1 MRTDY
6 TLSRKEEREQQQHEA
21 LVFSVLNRTIVAL
34 TATLAAYLA
43 WALMLGLTA

>member
-6 TLSRKEEREQQQHEA
+6 TLSRKEEREQQQHEE
-21 LVFSVLNRTIVAL
+21 LVFSVLNRATVAL
-34 TATLAAYLA
+34 TATLGVYLA

>member
-6 TLSRKEEREQQQHEA
+6 TLSRKEEREQQQHEE
-21 LVFSVLNRTIVAL
+21 LVFSVLNRTTVAL

-43 WALMLGLTA
+43 WSLMLGLTA

>member
-1 MRTDY
+1 MRTDH
-6 TLSRKEEREQQQHEA
+6 TISRREEREQQQHEE
-21 LVFSVLNRTIVAL
+21 LVFSVLNRSTVAI

>member
-6 TLSRKEEREQQQHEA
+6 TLSRKEEREQQQHEE
-21 LVFSVLNRTIVAL
+21 LVFSVLNRTTVAI

-43 WALMLGLTA
+43 WSLMLGLTA